1 MNGYNT
7 NHVICAFDDNRLK
20 ATPVADQRGHDVEVL
35 FFLIVHRQVIG
46 TRIRKD
52 DKLCQI
58 ERVGAIAQNLTLW
71 PSLPAVPQE
80 RIHCLKVFA
89 FGNNGGK
96 RLRWRKRLTVSREHV
111 TDLPLRERD
120 QWTQENA
127 ELDVHQPVNT
137 TALQF

>member
-1 MNGYNT
+1 MNRYNT
-7 NHVICAFDDNRLK
+7 NHVIRTFDDNRLK

-71 PSLPAVPQE
+71 PSLPAMPQK
-80 RIHCLKVFA
+80 RIHFLKVFA
-89 FGNNGGK
+89 FGDNGRK
-96 RLRWRKRLTVSREHV
+96 RLRWGKWLTVSREQR
-111 TDLPLRERD
+111 TD
-120 QWTQENA
+120 
-127 ELDVHQPVNT
+127 
-137 TALQF
+137 F